1 MTGSLP
7 AGFFVGEMQAPF
19 KWILIHAARFQG
31 MIRVLT
37 PDGEG
42 HVLVRK
48 GNPMGCSFRRGKEE
62 LKGEAAYRHILS
74 FPVVDLSI
82 YRYTSEEMEE
92 ATHLLMEY
100 GSLCTS
106 SDKKPGD
113 KPPRADHF
121 FPQTTGEREPASV
134 NAPGPRVLPPLPKR
148 KLPPREAVAESTE
161 DAAEETPVVLP
172 SGLDLEDL
180 AYLLLGRIL
189 RLPGVQAVSIFGRGK
204 SVLSIGNMELDSLV
218 VLAEDMLRAATEIS
232 TVMRTGSFVHLTLQI
247 PSGKV
252 IVAPYFNEYLCILTS
267 PGVNLGQIRKILKE
281 IPDMAEEGR
290 EVA

>member
-7 AGFFVGEMQAPF
+7 TGFFVGEMQAPF
-19 KWILIHAARFQG
+19 KWMLIHAARFQG
-31 MIRVLT
+31 MIRVQA

-48 GNPMGCSFRRGKEE
+48 GTPIGSSFRRGKEE
-62 LKGEAAYRHILS
+62 LKGEVAYRYILS

-82 YRYTSEEMEE
+82 HRYTSEEMDE
-92 ATHLLMEY
+92 AMRLLKES
-100 GSLCTS
+100 GSICTGR
-106 SDKKPGD
+106 DTMPEPGHGGVGTA
-113 KPPRADHF
+113 PPV
-121 FPQTTGEREPASV
+121 TTEAGEQAPVNSPFKGVLHPPAEK
-134 NAPGPRVLPPLPKR
+134 N
-148 KLPPREAVAESTE
+148 LPPRDLAGESTE
-161 DAAEETPVVLP
+161 DSAEEAPVVLP

-204 SVLSIGNMELDSLV
+204 SVLSIGNVELDSLV
-218 VLAEDMLRAATEIS
+218 VLAEDMLHAAKEIS
-232 TVMRTGSFVHLTLQI
+232 FVMRTGSFVHLTLQI

-281 IPDMAEEGR
+281 IPDMADEGR
-290 EVA
+290 GSS

>member
-31 MIRVLT
+31 MIRVHA

-48 GNPMGCSFRRGKEE
+48 GSPMGCSFRRGKDE
-62 LKGEAAYRHILS
+62 LKGEAAYRHILT

-92 ATHLLMEY
+92 ATRHLMES
-100 GSLCTS
+100 GSMCPS
-106 SDKKPGD
+106 SDTIPMIQPG
-113 KPPRADHF
+113 RADSVSPH
-121 FPQTTGEREPASV
+121 TTREGEPASV
-134 NAPGPRVLPPLPKR
+134 NAPGAGGAPPLPR
-148 KLPPREAVAESTE
+148 RNLPSRDAAGESTE
-161 DAAEETPVVLP
+161 DAAEEAPVVLP

-218 VLAEDMLRAATEIS
+218 VLAEDMLHAAREIS
-232 TVMRTGSFVHLTLQI
+232 SVMRTGSFVHLTLQI

-281 IPDMAEEGR
+281 IPDMADEGR